1 MNIRMK
7 TFSKKQAIAELDRLF
22 GEYQITDT
30 LDTKEVLEV
39 YFTTSKGEKLVLL
52 SNSWE
57 YFQRNIPYEIFE
69 S

>member
-30 LDTKEVLEV
+30 VDTKEVLEV

-57 YFQRNIPYEIFE
+57 YFQRNIPYEILE

>member
-1 MNIRMK
+1 MNITMK
-7 TFSKKQAIAELDRLF
+7 TFTKKQAIAELDRIF
-22 GEYQITDT
+22 GEYKITDIV
-30 LDTKEVLEV
+30 DTKEVLEV
-39 YFTTSKGEKLVLL
+39 YFTISTGEKLILL

>member
-1 MNIRMK
+1 MK

-30 LDTKEVLEV
+30 VDTKEVLEV

>member
-22 GEYQITDT
+22 GKYQITDT
-30 LDTKEVLEV
+30 VDTKEVLEV

>member
-30 LDTKEVLEV
+30 VDTKEVLEV